1 MELQVGVKIL
11 LKNKDGKYL
20 LLRRSPE
27 KYPEASKQWDIVG
40 GRIDTGN
47 TLIENLRREVMEETG
62 LEILGEPELVRAQDI
77 IPNSERHIVRLTYV
91 GRADGT
97 PVLSEE
103 HTEYNWFTL
112 EELRKIENLD
122 KYFKELLE
130 SGIIL

>member
-11 LKNKDGKYL
+11 LKNKEGKYL
-20 LLRRSPE
+20 LLWRSPE

-40 GRIDTGN
+40 GRIDAGAS
-47 TLIENLRREVMEETG
+47 LIENLRREVMEETG
-62 LEILGEPELVRAQDI
+62 LEILGEPKLISAQDI
-77 IPNSERHIVRLTYV
+77 IPNSEKHIVRLTYV

-112 EELRKIENLD
+112 EEIRKLENLD
-122 KYFKELLE
+122 KYFRELLG
-130 SGIIL
+130 SNTVS

>member
-27 KYPEASKQWDIVG
+27 KYPEASRQWDIVG
-40 GRIDTGN
+40 GRIDPGMS
-47 TLIENLRREVMEETG
+47 LMENLRREVMEETG
-62 LEILGEPELVRAQDI
+62 LEILGEPKLVSAQDI
-77 IPNSERHIVRLTYV
+77 NPDSKRHIVRLTYI
-91 GRADGT
+91 GKANGK
-97 PVLSEE
+97 PKLSDE

-112 EELRKIENLD
+112 NELRKPENLD

-130 SGIIL
+130 SDLIS